1 MKHFIFASSGSVYG
15 IKEEEK
21 VTEDLPL
28 VPISTYNKTK
38 MVAERVF
45 LSYADRMQVHC
56 IRPATVCG
64 LSPRMRLD
72 VSVNM
77 FTYQA
82 LKNQKITIT
91 KKAASRLKNIIEN
104 EEDGNKGIR
113 VTIDTGGC
121 SGMSYKIT
129 FEGEQKEFDKVFDSH
144 GVTIFCDV
152 KSWIYVRG
160 CEIDFSTDL
169 LNGGFKVNN
178 PNATRT
184 CGCGIS
190 FSA

>member
-1 MKHFIFASSGSVYG
+1 MKEIVQEKN
-15 IKEEEK
+15 IQMEQEEFQNATII
-21 VTEDLPL
+21 VT
-28 VPISTYNKTK
+28 K
-38 MVAERVF
+38 
-45 LSYADRMQVHC
+45 
-56 IRPATVCG
+56 
-64 LSPRMRLD
+64 
-72 VSVNM
+72 
-77 FTYQA
+77 QA
-82 LKNQKITIT
+82 VK
-91 KKAASRLKNIIEN
+91 RLKSVMEA
-104 EEDGNKGIR
+104 EDKGNQFLR
-113 VTIDTGGC
+113 MSVESGGC

-129 FEGEQKEFDKVFDSH
+129 FESEQKEFDKVFDSH

>member
-1 MKHFIFASSGSVYG
+1 MD
-15 IKEEEK
+15 E
-21 VTEDLPL
+21 
-28 VPISTYNKTK
+28 
-38 MVAERVF
+38 
-45 LSYADRMQVHC
+45 
-56 IRPATVCG
+56 
-64 LSPRMRLD
+64 
-72 VSVNM
+72 
-77 FTYQA
+77 A
-82 LKNQKITIT
+82 LKNQKIEIT
-91 KKAASRLKNIIEN
+91 QNAASRLKNIIAN
-104 EEDGNKGIR
+104 EEAGSKGIR

-121 SGMSYKIT
+121 SGMSYNIT
-129 FEGEQKEFDKVFDSH
+129 FEDEQKEFDKVFKSH
-144 GVTIFCDV
+144 GITIFCDV

>member
-1 MKHFIFASSGSVYG
+1 M
-15 IKEEEK
+15 
-21 VTEDLPL
+21 
-28 VPISTYNKTK
+28 
-38 MVAERVF
+38 
-45 LSYADRMQVHC
+45 C
-56 IRPATVCG
+56 IRD
-64 LSPRMRLD
+64 R
-72 VSVNM
+72 
-77 FTYQA
+77 
-82 LKNQKITIT
+82 
-91 KKAASRLKNIIEN
+91 
-104 EEDGNKGIR
+104 
-113 VTIDTGGC
+113 IDTGGC

-129 FEGEQKEFDKVFDSH
+129 FENEKNEFDKVFDSH
-144 GVTIFCDV
+144 GITIFCDV

>member
-1 MKHFIFASSGSVYG
+1 MTGTVKFFNESKGYGFITNDESSEDVFVH
-15 IKEEEK
+15 
-21 VTEDLPL
+21 VTAL
-28 VPISTYNKTK
+28 N
-38 MVAERVF
+38 
-45 LSYADRMQVHC
+45 
-56 IRPATVCG
+56 G
-64 LSPRMRLD
+64 LSLQEGD
-72 VSVNM
+72 KVEY
-77 FTYQA
+77 T
-82 LKNQKITIT
+82 
-91 KKAASRLKNIIEN
+91 

>member
-1 MKHFIFASSGSVYG
+1 MS
-15 IKEEEK
+15 EE
-21 VTEDLPL
+21 
-28 VPISTYNKTK
+28 
-38 MVAERVF
+38 
-45 LSYADRMQVHC
+45 
-56 IRPATVCG
+56 
-64 LSPRMRLD
+64 
-72 VSVNM
+72 
-77 FTYQA
+77 
-82 LKNQKITIT
+82 LKNQKISIT

-104 EEDGNKGIR
+104 EETDTKGIR

-129 FEGEQKEFDKVFDSH
+129 FESEKQEFDKVFDSH
-144 GVTIFCDV
+144 GISIFCDV

-184 CGCGIS
+184 CGLSLIHI
-190 FSA
+190 

>member
-1 MKHFIFASSGSVYG
+1 MS
-15 IKEEEK
+15 
-21 VTEDLPL
+21 ED
-28 VPISTYNKTK
+28 
-38 MVAERVF
+38 
-45 LSYADRMQVHC
+45 
-56 IRPATVCG
+56 
-64 LSPRMRLD
+64 
-72 VSVNM
+72 
-77 FTYQA
+77 
-82 LKNQKITIT
+82 LKNQKISIT
-91 KKAASRLKNIIEN
+91 EKAASRLKNIIEN
-104 EEDGNKGIR
+104 EETDTKGIR

-129 FEGEQKEFDKVFDSH
+129 FESEKQEFDKVFDSH
-144 GVTIFCDV
+144 GISIFCDV

>member
-1 MKHFIFASSGSVYG
+1 MT
-15 IKEEEK
+15 KE
-21 VTEDLPL
+21 
-28 VPISTYNKTK
+28 
-38 MVAERVF
+38 
-45 LSYADRMQVHC
+45 
-56 IRPATVCG
+56 
-64 LSPRMRLD
+64 
-72 VSVNM
+72 
-77 FTYQA
+77 
-82 LKNQKITIT
+82 LKNEKITIS
-91 KKAASRLKNIIEN
+91 KKAASRLKNIIKN
-104 EEDGNKGIR
+104 EEDGYKGIR

-129 FEGEQKEFDKVFDSH
+129 FESEKKEFDKIFESH
-144 GVTIFCDV
+144 GVSTFCDV

>member
-1 MKHFIFASSGSVYG
+1 MSKDIMEG
-15 IKEEEK
+15 ITLTNQAADK
-21 VTEDLPL
+21 VK
-28 VPISTYNKTK
+28 S
-38 MVAERVF
+38 
-45 LSYADRMQVHC
+45 
-56 IRPATVCG
+56 
-64 LSPRMRLD
+64 
-72 VSVNM
+72 
-77 FTYQA
+77 A
-82 LKNQKITIT
+82 LK
-91 KKAASRLKNIIEN
+91 IEGKEGYN
-104 EEDGNKGIR
+104 LRMSVKG
-113 VTIDTGGC
+113 GGC
-121 SGMSYKIT
+121 SGMTYKMS
-129 FEGEQKEFDKVFDSH
+129 FDNDKQEFDKVFDSH

>member
-1 MKHFIFASSGSVYG
+1 MS
-15 IKEEEK
+15 
-21 VTEDLPL
+21 ED
-28 VPISTYNKTK
+28 
-38 MVAERVF
+38 
-45 LSYADRMQVHC
+45 
-56 IRPATVCG
+56 
-64 LSPRMRLD
+64 
-72 VSVNM
+72 
-77 FTYQA
+77 
-82 LKNQKITIT
+82 LKNQKISIT
-91 KKAASRLKNIIEN
+91 KKAATRLKNIIEN
-104 EEDGNKGIR
+104 EETDSKGIR

-129 FEGEQKEFDKVFDSH
+129 FENEKNEFDKIFDSH
-144 GVTIFCDV
+144 GITIFCDV

>member
-1 MKHFIFASSGSVYG
+1 MIPIEKVQDIIAKHNNLEKELSSG
-15 IKEEEK
+15 
-21 VTEDLPL
+21 
-28 VPISTYNKTK
+28 N
-38 MVAERVF
+38 
-45 LSYADRMQVHC
+45 
-56 IRPATVCG
+56 
-64 LSPRMRLD
+64 
-72 VSVNM
+72 
-77 FTYQA
+77 
-82 LKNQKITIT
+82 
-91 KKAASRLKNIIEN
+91 
-104 EEDGNKGIR
+104 
-113 VTIDTGGC
+113 IDTKLFAKKSKEYSNLGNVIL
-121 SGMSYKIT
+121 YAREFVK
-129 FEGEQKEFDKVFDSH
+129 FESEKKEFDKIFESH